1 MPSLLRR
8 KNPGRKDYR
17 RAGEPRKFID
27 LNDLPISTESTD
39 IKTTVKVAEVYRYED
54 VRLIR
59 DMVDDGDFVIAD
71 LSLIDRDEPL
81 FNNIV
86 GELGRIGKDFGGDA
100 GRLGKSLVIVTPRG
114 VSIEKQKIRSRI
126 L

>member
-8 KNPGRKDYR
+8 KAPAKRDNR

-27 LNDLPISTESTD
+27 LNDLPLSTESKE
-39 IKTTVKVAEVYRYED
+39 INTTVKVAEVFRYED
-54 VRLIR
+54 VHLIR

-71 LSLIDRDEPL
+71 LSLIDKDDSL

-100 GRLGKSLVIVTPRG
+100 GRLGKSLVIVTPKG
-114 VSIEKQKIRSRI
+114 VAIEKQKIRSRI

>member
-8 KNPGRKDYR
+8 KTPGRRENR
-17 RAGEPRKFID
+17 RSGEPRKFID
-27 LNDLPISTESTD
+27 LNDLPITSETPD
-39 IKTTVKVAEVYRYED
+39 IRTTVKVAEVYRYED

-71 LSLIDRDEPL
+71 LSLIDRDESL
-81 FNNIV
+81 FNNVV

-100 GRLGKSLVIVTPRG
+100 GRLGKALVIVTPKG
-114 VSIEKQKIRSRI
+114 VAIEKQKIRSRI

>member
-8 KNPGRKDYR
+8 RNPARRESR

-27 LNDLPISTESTD
+27 LNDLPLSTESKD
-39 IKTTVKVAEVYRYED
+39 VKTTVKVAEVYRYED

-71 LSLIDRDEPL
+71 LSLIDRDESL
-81 FNNIV
+81 FNNVV
-86 GELGRIGKDFGGDA
+86 GELGRIGKEFGGDA
-100 GRLGKSLVIVTPRG
+100 GRLGKTLVIVTPKG
-114 VSIEKQKIRSRI
+114 VAIEKQKVRSKI